1 MLRQDRLLY
10 DRAMSQTHPIMTRL
24 HQWLILP
31 LALLLLSN
39 ALAFALPSSP
49 LMPQHSQTSMTQH
62 MQMAAMPD
70 MGGCHSHQPD
80 CQPQPHCAHPSACN
94 LCHASPALVG
104 TGYVPAVV
112 ASVIKQ
118 VWQLSFYTSIVIAH
132 PDRPPA
138 IARA

>member
-1 MLRQDRLLY
+1 
-10 DRAMSQTHPIMTRL
+10 MSQTHPIMTRL

-39 ALAFALPSSP
+39 ALAFALPSTP
-49 LMPQHSQTSMTQH
+49 LMPQHSQTSMAQH
-62 MQMAAMPD
+62 MQMQIQMAAMPD
-70 MGGCHSHQPD
+70 MGGCHSHQPG

-104 TGYVPAVV
+104 TGFAPAVV

-118 VWQLSFYTSIVIAH
+118 AWQLPFYTSIVIAH